1 MTIMEARPANTLALN
16 SEVTD
21 YLGQTLDSKGL
32 SLYTDDAN
40 DLAKRVTVA
49 SVGDDS
55 IGVIDLD
62 NPAFKDVRDDVP
74 SAVRR
79 GLDDSR
85 YLVANLSLES
95 IAEEVQDMIDDGFL
109 EDADQVEQD
118 FQRGLDKVETPTVLR
133 AILRAV
139 QDNRIFRRE
148 YLTDDQT
155 IRSVN
160 SDDWDADPS
169 AIRNVTCM
177 ECFTIRS
184 SAGACAC
191 AE

>member
-1 MTIMEARPANTLALN
+1 MTTMEARRTSTLAL
-16 SEVTD
+16 SDEVID
-21 YLGQTLDSKGL
+21 YLGHTLDSKGL

-40 DLAKRVTVA
+40 ELARRVAIA

-55 IGVIDLD
+55 VGVIDLE
-62 NPAFKDVRDDVP
+62 NPAFKDVRDDV
-74 SAVRR
+74 SAAVRR

-95 IAEEVQDMIDDGFL
+95 IAAEVKDMIEDGFL
-109 EDADQVEQD
+109 EDVEAVRKD
-118 FQRGLDKVETPTVLR
+118 FQQGLDKVETPTVLR

-148 YLTDDQT
+148 YLTDDET
-155 IRSVN
+155 IRSIN
-160 SDDWDADPS
+160 GDNWDADPS

-191 AE
+191 SE